1 MLLDKYTSVNTLYLV
16 ISMKN
21 IVYGVFASGAW
32 VDADISMK
40 NIPTDQSDAS
50 AVSKLIAT
58 ILEAST
64 DIDNWIRKN
73 PSIKIAHLRVLVAD
87 NWLPSTST
95 PWNSASNA
103 DDNLAKAFALNQFNY
118 AGFHVES
125 TDSIKF
131 LEHSYGKPALAIA
144 YPSGLTDSIN
154 LLASKLKLKI
164 TSILPLS
171 IAAWHVARTDGNK
184 APVLGVYSDNLL
196 IVSDFSNGLVEVK
209 TRVLDENNHDFLPMI
224 ASEWSRIKF
233 RESHLAGIEYLP
245 LLDLSRLGNQ
255 PELSNNDIKPLNS
268 LPNLV
273 NKKASSSLNLAQ
285 KASSVATSADAIA
298 QGRTLSPLKWMAISI
313 LLACISF
320 FGAQTWRLQQQASS
334 IDSKIGSLRATK
346 LTTPLN
352 NSWTKQ
358 ELEQVQAINTSIRQL
373 NLPFS
378 IFMEALQPPRDIRV
392 AILSLD
398 IDAKGEVA
406 TKVSRI
412 KIVAEAKT
420 AGEMAHYVSVLS
432 HRKIFKGVFL
442 VSHEIVETIPER
454 PYKFNIE
461 LLWENQS

>member
-21 IVYGVFASGAW
+21 IEYGVFASGAW
-32 VDADISMK
+32 VDASISIK
-40 NIPTDQSDAS
+40 AIPTDRSDVS
-50 AVSKLIAT
+50 AMSKLISA
-58 ILEAST
+58 ISEGSS
-64 DIDNWIRKN
+64 DIEHWLRKN
-73 PSIKIAHLRVLVAD
+73 PSLKIVHLRVLVAD

-95 PWNSASNA
+95 PWNSSSTA
-103 DDNLAKAFALNQFNY
+103 DDNLAKVFALNQFNY
-118 AGFHVES
+118 AGFNVES
-125 TDSIKF
+125 TDTVKF

-144 YPSGLTDSIN
+144 YPSALTDSIN
-154 LLASKLKLKI
+154 LLANKLKLQI

-171 IAAWHVARTDGNK
+171 IAAWHVARTDGNQ

-209 TRVLDENNHDFLPMI
+209 TRVLDEHNHDFLPMI
-224 ASEWSRIKF
+224 ASEWSRIKL
-233 RESHLAGIEYLP
+233 RENHLADIESLP
-245 LLDLSRLGNQ
+245 LLNLSSLGMQ
-255 PELSNNDIKPLNS
+255 TAISYQGVKLLNF

-273 NKKASSSLNLAQ
+273 NKNASLSLNLAK

-298 QGRTLSPLKWMAISI
+298 QGRTLTPLKWMVISI

-320 FGAQTWRLQQQASS
+320 FGAQIWYLNQQANDINSS
-334 IDSKIGSLRATK
+334 ISNSQAVK

-373 NLPFS
+373 NLPFAT
-378 IFMEALQPPRDIRV
+378 FMEALQPPRDIRV

-420 AGEMAHYVSVLS
+420 AAEMAHYVSVLS